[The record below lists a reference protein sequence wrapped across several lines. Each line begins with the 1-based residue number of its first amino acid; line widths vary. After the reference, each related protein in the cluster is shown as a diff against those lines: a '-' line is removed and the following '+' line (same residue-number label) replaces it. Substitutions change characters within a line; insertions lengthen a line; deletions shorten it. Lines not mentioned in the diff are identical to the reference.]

1 MFRAIAGS
9 ILFLLLVPTSGRAES
24 PLLLQI
30 VELPPYMIIESPTSV
45 SGLVI
50 APVLAALKKGGIAF
64 QWQIVPAVRQLVR
77 IKNNQERVCSLGWY
91 KTPNREKFAKYS
103 RPIVK
108 DSGYAGFANNQY
120 RPGDGVALD
129 VVLNDP
135 AIKVLI
141 KIGFVHSEYL
151 DARLANMKAHRE
163 FTYADM
169 PLIFKMVAAGRAQI
183 TFAPLAEIRYYESLG
198 VVGKDD
204 FHVMMFKEM
213 PSSGVYRYM
222 MCSLKVEDELINKFN
237 EALGK

>member
-1 MFRAIAGS
+1 MLRAIVAS
-9 ILFLLLVPTSGRAES
+9 IFVLLLFPTSGRAES

-30 VELPPYMIIESPTSV
+30 VELPPYMIVESPTSI

-50 APVLAALKKGGIAF
+50 DPALAALRKAGIAF

-77 IKNNQERVCSLGWY
+77 IKSNQERVCSLGWY

-120 RPGDGVALD
+120 RPGDGVSLD

-135 AIKVLI
+135 EVTVLI
-141 KIGFVHSEYL
+141 KIGFVHGEYL
-151 DARLANMKAHRE
+151 DARLANMKANSE

-183 TFAPLAEIRYYESLG
+183 TFAPLAEIRYYENLG
-198 VVGKDD
+198 VVSKDE

-213 PSSGVYRYM
+213 PSTGVYRYM
-222 MCSLKVEDELINKFN
+222 MCSQKVEDELIKRFN
-237 EALGK
+237 ATLGK